1 MNNAH
6 AHSICSEEEGYAEQ
20 GGFVTVHKRTACAIS
35 SLVGK
40 PQHARGF
47 ITSNVPQGAATR
59 KLTCPAAYLLPSS
72 SYGLKF
78 EDCRPLT
85 GSKEIGAGS
94 QQSMDWISVCKR
106 MKGGAC
112 QTQLASTA
120 QGNVCQ
126 RT

>member
-1 MNNAH
+1 M
-6 AHSICSEEEGYAEQ
+6 Q
-20 GGFVTVHKRTACAIS
+20 GTKCQWRNSCAIAKDPMTLHIFLKLQRIHHLQRAS
-35 SLVGK
+35 GCSDTKTHMPCSL
-40 PQHARGF
+40 PATIIF
-47 ITSNVPQGAATR
+47 IW
-59 KLTCPAAYLLPSS
+59 L
-72 SYGLKF
+72 
-78 EDCRPLT
+78 ECRPLT